1 MNLSD
6 LSRLRYLMFDMV
18 LSKRGRGWDW
28 RVTDSSGTTIMQGRK
43 SKRPAARYQ
52 AERAL
57 FLLLMT
63 TRTRQLDRE
72 DKV

>member
-1 MNLSD
+1 MNFSD
-6 LSRLRYLMFDMV
+6 LQRLKYLMFDMV

-28 RVTDSSGTTIMQGRK
+28 RVTNSLGNTILQGHE

-63 TRTRQLDRE
+63 TRTPQLDRE

>member
-1 MNLSD
+1 MNFSG
-6 LSRLRYLMFDMV
+6 LRQLKYLMFDMV

-28 RVTDSSGTTIMQGRK
+28 RVTNSSGNTIMQGRE

-52 AERAL
+52 AGRAL